1 MVMPNSFV
9 LSVDNSFTFSLQAI
23 TKKEVAASN
32 IPAAFFE
39 KHKFTLLLIIFTATN
54 LFYRN

>member
-1 MVMPNSFV
+1 MPNSFV